1 MTRNLK
7 RIFAATL
14 MMPMISATAQAS
26 ATGMPWETGVQ
37 SIFDSLTG
45 PLIGWIAV
53 IVIIIGGLAL
63 AFGNMEGGAKK
74 IIGAVIG
81 IAVVAGAPA
90 LAVQLGVVAGASF

>member
-1 MTRNLK
+1 MSYKIKPVLTTACLLS
-7 RIFAATL
+7 L
-14 MMPMISATAQAS
+14 MSTSAQAS
-26 ATGMPWETGVQ
+26 STGMPWETGVQ

-45 PLIGWIAV
+45 PLVGWIAV

-90 LAVQLGVVAGASF
+90 LAVQLGVVAGAVI

>member
-1 MTRNLK
+1 MTLNLK
-7 RIFAATL
+7 QILAAIIMT
-14 MMPMISATAQAS
+14 PMISATAHATT
-26 ATGMPWETGVQ
+26 TGMPWETGVQ

-90 LAVQLGVVAGASF
+90 LAVQLGVVAGASI

>member
-1 MTRNLK
+1 MTKKLNQLL
-7 RIFAATL
+7 IAALIT
-14 MMPMISATAQAS
+14 PMITAKAHATS
-26 ATGMPWETGVQ
+26 TGMPWESGVQ

-63 AFGNMEGGAKK
+63 AFGNMEGGVKK

-81 IAVVAGAPA
+81 LAVVAGAPA
-90 LAVQLGVVAGASF
+90 LAVSLGIVSGAVI